1 MSPDALPD
9 NVVVRVEDVGK
20 RYMMWGSTLHVARY
34 AAACCA
40 RGVMPGGALQARL
53 DRWKQSLRPDFHA
66 LEGVSFQ
73 VARGECVGVI
83 GVNGA
88 GKSTLLQIIA
98 GTLTPTGGRVITRG
112 RIAALLE
119 LGAGFHPEFT
129 GRENAVLN
137 ATILGLSRDEIAERM
152 ESIAAFAE
160 IGDFLDKPLKTYS
173 SGMAVRLAFSVA
185 TQVQPDILI
194 VDEALS
200 VGDAY
205 FQHKSTRHM
214 RELRDRGV
222 SMLFVSHMGEIVKNL
237 CDRAL
242 LLHRGHLVSEGPPG
256 TVVDQYHGMLAQKEV
271 EDSER
276 ALSSIRDRG
285 LVRSGTR
292 QAEFSQVELLD
303 SSGRPRRAFR
313 VGETAVLRCVLRL
326 QEALPN
332 PTVGFIIRD
341 RLGNNIFGT
350 NTHIHELPP
359 VYPEAGERL
368 EVRFEMPLNLGAGH
382 YAISVSAHA
391 GATHYEGNYDWIDQ
405 ILVFRVLKGGRHR
418 FIGTSALPVTLARRT
433 LSPSQANR
441 TA

>member
-1 MSPDALPD
+1 MSPNPLPD
-9 NVVVRVEDVGK
+9 DVVIRVETVSK
-20 RYMMWGSTLHVARY
+20 RYMMWDSTLHVARY

-40 RGVMPGGALQARL
+40 CGIAPDGAVGTRLARW
-53 DRWKQSLRPDFHA
+53 RQSLRPDFHA
-66 LEGVSFQ
+66 LDGVSFD
-73 VARGECVGVI
+73 VGRGQCVGVI

-98 GTLTPTGGRVITRG
+98 GTLTPTRGRVLTRG

-137 ATILGLSRDEIAERM
+137 ATILGLSKDEIAERLPAI
-152 ESIAAFAE
+152 EAFAE
-160 IGDFLDKPLKTYS
+160 IGEFMDRPLKTYS

-185 TQVQPDILI
+185 TQVRPDILI

-214 RELRDRGV
+214 RELRERGV

-242 LLHRGHLVSEGPPG
+242 LLHRGRLLTDGPPG
-256 TVVDQYHGMLAQKEV
+256 IVVDRYHGMLAQKEAD
-271 EDSER
+271 DSER
-276 ALSSIRDRG
+276 ALAEVKGRG

-292 QAEFSQVELLD
+292 QAEFGEVELLD
-303 SSGRPRRAFR
+303 ASGRPRRAFN
-313 VGETAVLRCVLRL
+313 VGETAVLRCVLRMRESL
-326 QEALPN
+326 AN

-350 NTHIHELPP
+350 NTFLHELPP
-359 VYPEAGERL
+359 VHPAAGERL

-382 YAISVSAHA
+382 YAVSVSAHA

-405 ILVFRVLKGGRHR
+405 ILVFRVLKGPHR
-418 FIGTSALPVTLARRT
+418 FVGTSALPVTLSRRSLT
-433 LSPSQANR
+433 PSEA
-441 TA
+441 A

>member
-1 MSPDALPD
+1 MSPDPLPGD
-9 NVVVRVEDVGK
+9 VVIRVESVSK
-20 RYMMWGSTLHVARY
+20 RYLMWDSTLHVARY

-40 RGVMPGGALQARL
+40 CGIAPDGALGTRLARW
-53 DRWKQSLRPDFHA
+53 RQSLRPDFHA
-66 LEGVSFQ
+66 LDDVSFD
-73 VARGECVGVI
+73 VGRGQCAGVI

-98 GTLTPTGGRVITRG
+98 GTLTPTRGRVLTRG

-137 ATILGLSRDEIAERM
+137 ATILGLSKDEIAERM
-152 ESIAAFAE
+152 PAIEDFAE
-160 IGDFLDKPLKTYS
+160 IGEFMDRPLKTYS

-185 TQVQPDILI
+185 TQVRPDILI

-214 RELRDRGV
+214 RELRERGV

-242 LLHRGHLVSEGPPG
+242 LLHRGRLLTDGPPG
-256 TVVDQYHGMLAQKEV
+256 IVVDRYHGMLAQKEAD
-271 EDSER
+271 DSER
-276 ALSSIRDRG
+276 ALAAVKDRG

-292 QAEFSQVELLD
+292 QAEFGEVELLD
-303 SSGRPRRAFR
+303 ASGRPRRAFN
-313 VGETAVLRCVLRL
+313 VGESAVLRCVLRMR
-326 QEALPN
+326 ESLPN

-350 NTHIHELPP
+350 NTFVHELPP
-359 VYPEAGERL
+359 VHPAAGECL
-368 EVRFEMPLNLGAGH
+368 EVRFEIPLNLGAGH
-382 YAISVSAHA
+382 YAVSVSAHA

-405 ILVFRVLKGGRHR
+405 ILVFRVLKGPHR
-418 FIGTSALPVTLARRT
+418 FVGTSALPVALSRRM
-433 LSPSQANR
+433 LPPSDA
-441 TA
+441 A